1 MTFLV
6 LVGVYKG
13 GGNVFQKTER
23 QGGRR
28 GSGWKPWGTSVYLEK
43 NAEFFLLTNGSHRRV
58 IESDWLIPILVSL
71 ERWT

>member
-1 MTFLV
+1 MYTREVATYF
-6 LVGVYKG
+6 KRQNDKEEG
-13 GGNVFQKTER
+13 G
-23 QGGRR
+23 

-43 NAEFFLLTNGSHRRV
+43 NAEFFLLTNGNHRRV

>member
-13 GGNVFQKTER
+13 GGNVFQKTDR
-23 QGGRR
+23 QGGR
-28 GSGWKPWGTSVYLEK
+28 GSGWKPWGPSVYLEK
-43 NAEFFLLTNGSHRRV
+43 NAEFFLLTNGSHRGV

-71 ERWT
+71 ESWT